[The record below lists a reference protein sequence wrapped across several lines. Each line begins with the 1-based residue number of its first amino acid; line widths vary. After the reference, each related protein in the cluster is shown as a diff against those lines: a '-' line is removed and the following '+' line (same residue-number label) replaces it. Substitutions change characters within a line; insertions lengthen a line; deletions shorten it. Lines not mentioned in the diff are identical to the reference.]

1 MIALIAAG
9 LIQAM
14 ASPPCTAALCD
25 AERLRPVA
33 GRLARARGTGEPVRI
48 VQIGD
53 SHTAGDQITGS
64 WRTLLQAR
72 YGSGGRGVLPPGR
85 PYAGYLTRGVT
96 AGQSD
101 GWSVNGIFGAA
112 YRGAG
117 APPVGVSGYSLT
129 NTRPGAAI
137 TIAGDGPAQM
147 FDRFTVCALERPG
160 AGTLTLSAGAVV
172 QSWPLAATRDGGTCR
187 TIDLDAPVSAA
198 SVSVAAGT
206 ATVTSWSTE
215 RRGRGG
221 VILSNLGTVGA
232 QFVHTARTDDAVV
245 ANELRT
251 YAPDLIVLAFGTN
264 EAFWPGFTAAGYD
277 ATLRANVA
285 RVRRLAP
292 GVPILL
298 LGAPDSAT
306 RTPSLMTLGGIASPA
321 CGAAPVDTAAPVV
334 VRPGEIVQ
342 PLPADA
348 SATASSG
355 WRPTG
360 ALASVQAIQRRVAHD
375 LGLAYWDWSRAM
387 GGRCTAH
394 RWVTDPTPLMRG
406 DHVHFT
412 SRGGAAI
419 AQALQADLD
428 GALSAPSA
436 LRVPAVH

>member
-1 MIALIAAG
+1 MIGLVVAG
-9 LIQAM
+9 LMQAVVPQ
-14 ASPPCTAALCD
+14 ACTAALCD
-25 AERLRPVA
+25 AERLRPFVD
-33 GRLARARGTGEPVRI
+33 RLATAQGSGEPVRI

-72 YGSGGRGVLPPGR
+72 YGSGGRGVLAPGR

-96 AGQSD
+96 AGMSD
-101 GWSVNGIFGAA
+101 GWSVNGIFGGA
-112 YRGAG
+112 YRSVG
-117 APPVGVSGYSLT
+117 APPIGVSGYSLT
-129 NTRPGAAI
+129 NTRPGAAM
-137 TIAGDGPAQM
+137 TIAADGPAQM
-147 FDRFTVCALERPG
+147 FDRFTVCALRRPG
-160 AGTLTLSAGAVV
+160 AGTLTLAAGAVSQV
-172 QSWPLAATRDGGTCR
+172 WSLAADRDEGACR

-198 SVSVAAGT
+198 SVAVAAGT
-206 ATVTSWSTE
+206 ATITSWATE

-221 VILSNLGTVGA
+221 VTLSNLGTVGA
-232 QFVHTARTDDAVV
+232 QFVHVRRTDEAVA

-264 EAFWPGFTAAGYD
+264 EAFWPGFTPAGYD
-277 ATLRANVA
+277 ATLRADVS
-285 RVRRLAP
+285 RIRRLAP

-298 LGAPDSAT
+298 VGAPDSAT

-321 CGAAPVDTAAPVV
+321 CGAVPTAAPPV

-342 PLPADA
+342 PLPAA
-348 SATASSG
+348 QSSG
-355 WRPTG
+355 WRPTA

-375 LGLAYWDWSRAM
+375 LGLAYWDWARAM

-394 RWVTDPTPLMRG
+394 RWVTDPAPLMRG

-428 GALSAPSA
+428 AAITGLSAPVA
-436 LRVPAVH
+436 PVFRR

>member
-1 MIALIAAG
+1 MIALTVATLMQAA
-9 LIQAM
+9 
-14 ASPPCTAALCD
+14 SPCTATLCD

-33 GRLARARGTGEPVRI
+33 ERLTRPRTGGEPVRI

-64 WRTLLQAR
+64 WRTLLQTR

-96 AGQSD
+96 VSQSD
-101 GWSVNGIFGAA
+101 GWSVNGIFGSA
-112 YRGAG
+112 YRPAG
-117 APPVGVSGYSLT
+117 APPIGLSGYSLT
-129 NTRPGAAI
+129 NTRPGAAM
-137 TIAGDGPAQM
+137 TIAADNPAQM
-147 FDRFTVCALERPG
+147 FDRFTVCGLERPG
-160 AGTLTLSAGAVV
+160 AGTLMLSAGAVV
-172 QSWPLAATRDGGTCR
+172 QSWSLTATRDGGACR

-198 SVSVAAGT
+198 SVLVASGT
-206 ATVTSWSTE
+206 ATITSWATE
-215 RRGRGG
+215 RRGQNG

-232 QFVHTARTDDAVV
+232 QFVHAGRTDDAVV

-264 EAFWPGFTAAGYD
+264 EAFWPGFTPAGYD
-277 ATLRANVA
+277 ATLRAGVA
-285 RVRRLAP
+285 RLRRLAP

-306 RTPSLMTLGGIASPA
+306 RTPSLMTLGGLASAA
-321 CGAAPVDTAAPVV
+321 CGTTAPVQ
-334 VRPGEIVQ
+334 PGAMVQ
-342 PLPADA
+342 PLPTA
-348 SATASSG
+348 ASSG
-355 WRPTG
+355 WRPTA

-375 LGLAYWDWSRAM
+375 LGLAWWDWAQAM

-394 RWVTDPTPLMRG
+394 RWVADPAPLMRG

-428 GALSAPSA
+428 AAVAGLSAPSTPV
-436 LRVPAVH
+436 LRR

>member
-1 MIALIAAG
+1 MIALAVAVLMQAA
-9 LIQAM
+9 A
-14 ASPPCTAALCD
+14 PCTATLCE

-33 GRLARARGTGEPVRI
+33 ERLARARSGGEPVRI

-64 WRTLLQAR
+64 WRTLLQTR

-101 GWSVNGIFGAA
+101 GWSVNGIFGSA
-112 YRGAG
+112 YRPAG
-117 APPVGVSGYSLT
+117 APPIGLSGYSLT
-129 NTRPGAAI
+129 NIRPAAAM
-137 TIAGDGPAQM
+137 TIAADGPAQM

-160 AGTLTLSAGAVV
+160 AGTLTLAAGAVV
-172 QSWPLAATRDGGTCR
+172 QTWPLAGPRDAGTCR

-198 SVSVAAGT
+198 SVSVVTGT
-206 ATVTSWSTE
+206 ATITSWATE
-215 RRGRGG
+215 RRGQGG

-232 QFVHTARTDDAVV
+232 QSIHVARTDDAVA
-245 ANELRT
+245 ANELRI

-264 EAFWPGFTAAGYD
+264 EAFWPGFTPAGYD
-277 ATLRANVA
+277 ATLRADVA

-306 RTPSLMTLGGIASPA
+306 RTPSLMMLGGLASAP
-321 CGAAPVDTAAPVV
+321 CGTAAVL
-334 VRPGEIVQ
+334 PGAMVQ
-342 PLPADA
+342 PLLTA
-348 SATASSG
+348 ASSG
-355 WRPTG
+355 WRPTA

-375 LGLAYWDWSRAM
+375 MGLAYWDWSRAM
-387 GGRCTAH
+387 GGRCTAD
-394 RWVTDPTPLMRG
+394 RWVTDSAPLMRG

-428 GALSAPSA
+428 GALMVPST
-436 LRVPAVH
+436 LRVPTVH

>member
-1 MIALIAAG
+1 MIALAVAMLMQAA
-9 LIQAM
+9 A
-14 ASPPCTAALCD
+14 PCTATLCD

-33 GRLARARGTGEPVRI
+33 DRLARAGSGGEPVRI

-64 WRTLLQAR
+64 WRTLLQTR

-101 GWSVNGIFGAA
+101 GWSVNGIFGSA
-112 YRGAG
+112 YRPAG
-117 APPVGVSGYSLT
+117 APPIGLSGYSLT
-129 NTRPGAAI
+129 NTRPAAAM
-137 TIAGDGPAQM
+137 TIAADGPAQL

-160 AGTLTLSAGAVV
+160 AGTLTLAAGAVV
-172 QSWPLAATRDGGTCR
+172 QSWPLAAPRDAGACR

-198 SVSVAAGT
+198 SVSVATGT
-206 ATVTSWSTE
+206 ATITSWATE
-215 RRGRGG
+215 RRGQGG

-232 QFVHTARTDDAVV
+232 QSIHLARTDDAVV

-264 EAFWPGFTAAGYD
+264 EAFWPGFTPAGYE
-277 ATLRANVA
+277 ATLRADVA
-285 RVRRLAP
+285 RLRRLAP

-306 RTPSLMTLGGIASPA
+306 RTPSLMTLNGLVSAP
-321 CGAAPVDTAAPVV
+321 CGAAAAVL
-334 VRPGEIVQ
+334 PGAMVQ
-342 PLPADA
+342 PLPTA
-348 SATASSG
+348 ASSG
-355 WRPTG
+355 WRPTA
-360 ALASVQAIQRRVAHD
+360 ALASVQAIQRRAAHD
-375 LGLAYWDWSRAM
+375 LGLAYWDWARAM

-394 RWVTDPTPLMRG
+394 RWVADPTPLMRG

-419 AQALQADLD
+419 AQALQGDLD
-428 GALSAPSA
+428 AALMAPLVLPVSAV
-436 LRVPAVH
+436 R